1 MFSDS
6 IKKMAFSQLVN
17 WMKKEDIAELKV
29 FIQNGNLEFEEI
41 KKPDFY
47 IKNSDLEI
55 YKKEFTRLRREIS
68 LREEEITT
76 LKTKTI

>member
-41 KKPDFY
+41 KKTDFY

-55 YKKEFTRLRREIS
+55 
-68 LREEEITT
+68 
-76 LKTKTI
+76 

>member
-29 FIQNGNLEFEEI
+29 FIQEGNLQFEEI

-47 IKNSDLEI
+47 IKNSDLEA

-68 LREEEITT
+68 LRDEQIIT
-76 LKTKTI
+76 LTK